1 MRSDRSM
8 LGKIADTA
16 RNIVRI
22 ASNAADRALE
32 PERPPARQE
41 DPVPFRH
48 TAKKRSKNPPESL
61 PRRRQAGIR

>member
-22 ASNAADRALE
+22 AANAADHALE
-32 PERPPARQE
+32 PERPAATQE
-41 DPVPFRH
+41 DPVTVRH
-48 TAKKRSKNPPESL
+48 TAKKRSKNLPESL
-61 PRRRQAGIR
+61 ARKRQAGIR